1 MIRFAYTIVYVHDVS
16 RSLQFYQTAF
26 GLQTC
31 FLHPSQTYG
40 ELDTGTTKLAFAAH
54 SLAEGNLPDGYQR
67 VDRSTTKP
75 LGIEIAFMTEDVA
88 AAVAQAVAAGASLVV
103 DVTEKPWGQTVA
115 YLRDPDGTLIEI
127 CSPVQPKS
135 S

>member
-16 RSLQFYQTAF
+16 RSLQFYQNAF

-40 ELDTGTTKLAFAAH
+40 ELDTGDTKLAFAAH
-54 SLAEGNLPDGYQR
+54 ALAADNLPAGYR
-67 VDRSTTKP
+67 PVERGGKP
-75 LGIEIAFMTEDVA
+75 LGIEISFMTEDVA
-88 AAVAQAVAAGASLVV
+88 AAVAKAVAAGADVAV
-103 DVTEKPWGQTVA
+103 DTTEKPWGQTVA
-115 YLRDPDGTLIEI
+115 YLRDPDGMLIEI